1 MTTNQIGYMGFES
14 PMNQYSPAATIPVLY
29 TGSAQVRQFGAGDC
43 LTIGSAAGV
52 YPYANI
58 TSALY
63 TVPADMAEGVSV
75 SITAA
80 TALYLQSTRD
90 KADYGTTT

>member
-1 MTTNQIGYMGFES
+1 MANLIGYMGFES
-14 PMNQYSPAATIPVLY
+14 PMNQYSPGSTIPVLY
-29 TGSAQVRQFGAGDC
+29 TGAWQVRQFGAGDC
-43 LTIGSAAGV
+43 LTQGSIGAS

-58 TSALY
+58 TSGLY
-63 TVPADMAEGVSV
+63 TVPADMAEAVSV
-75 SITAA
+75 SLTAA